1 MARGHSLQSVPIPRF
16 PRARFNL
23 SHSVT
28 TSMDVGTLYPID
40 WQEVVPGDIFKCRA
54 FDVSR
59 VTSSFLKPVMDNLYL
74 DVYHFFVPHRLV
86 YDDFE
91 KVFGNP
97 NPSAYTDNEL
107 AEIPMVSGPSIQSG
121 SIADYLGLPVT
132 ASIPNENPVSLL
144 PFRSFALIYDKY
156 FRNENTTDEIFVQKG
171 ATQPSEVLNNNV
183 FGPNNYT
190 GKPPK
195 VNKYKDYFTSCVP
208 NPQKGGPVSIGLAG
222 NAPVVTTSSNSVRNP
237 SAPPL
242 KFAGTGLPSWI
253 GGKDSALFIEGSGN
267 PVGSLYVPATNTDH
281 QLGGYNLFPVNLEAD
296 LSASTG
302 VSVDDLRLA
311 FAYQK
316 MLERDA
322 IYGSR
327 YNEYLYGHFGVHIP
341 DAYLQFPQ
349 YLGGGRTP
357 LNIVQVAQTSQG
369 TEESPLGNVGA
380 YSWTNGRTGYSRK
393 FNEHGIIMTVA
404 CLRYRHTY
412 QQGIAKKWR
421 RRVREDFY
429 DPLFSTIGQQPVYT
443 TELYGMSTVNKN
455 TVFGYREAWSE
466 LRNIPNTI
474 SGEMRSGVSNS
485 LDIWH
490 FADNYSSAPT
500 LSQSFTEETPVYVD
514 RTLSVPS
521 SSQDNFI
528 LNFYFDMS
536 AVRKMPVYSMPSL
549 IDHH

>member
-40 WQEVVPGDIFKCRA
+40 WQEVIPGDVFKCRA

-59 VTSSFLKPVMDNLYL
+59 VTSSFLKPVMDNLFL
-74 DVYHFFVPHRLV
+74 DRYHFFIPYRLV
-86 YDDFE
+86 YDNFE

-107 AEIPMVSGPSIQSG
+107 EEIPMGYGSVYAG
-121 SIADYLGLPVT
+121 SIGDYLGLPIGAV
-132 ASIPNENPVSLL
+132 PQNNPVSVL
-144 PFRSFALIYDKY
+144 PFRAFALIYDKY
-156 FRNENTTDEIFVQKG
+156 FRNENTTDEIYIQKKG
-171 ATQPSEVLNNNV
+171 FSLSELFGNND
-183 FGPNNYT
+183 FGPNSYC
-190 GKPPK
+190 GKLPK

-208 NPQKGGPVSIGLAG
+208 TPQKGAPVGFNLG
-222 NAPVVTTSSNSVRNP
+222 TYAPVVPRNQQIDPLTVNDPPVSLSTYTGSNFGSVI
-237 SAPPL
+237 L
-242 KFAGTGLPSWI
+242 GV
-253 GGKDSALFIEGSGN
+253 SGN
-267 PVGSLYVPATNTDH
+267 SSLYTVSTPAATNF
-281 QLGGYNLFPVNLEAD
+281 GASVYPSNLYAD
-296 LSASTG
+296 LTDTSAIT
-302 VSVDDLRLA
+302 VDDLRLA

-341 DAYLQFPQ
+341 DAYIQFPQ

-380 YSWTNGRTGYSRK
+380 YSWTNGRTGFSRK
-393 FNEHGIIMTVA
+393 FNEHGLVMTVA

-443 TELYGMSTVNKN
+443 SELYFSAASD

-466 LRNIPNTI
+466 LRSIPNTI
-474 SGEMRSGVSNS
+474 SGEMRSAAKNS
-485 LDIWH
+485 LDVWH

-500 LSQSFTEETPVYVD
+500 LSQSFTEETPSYVD

-536 AVRKMPVYSMPSL
+536 VVRKMPVYSMPSL

>member
-1 MARGHSLQSVPIPRF
+1 MARGHSLQNVPIPRF

-107 AEIPMVSGPSIQSG
+107 AEVPMVSGPAVQPG
-121 SIADYLGLPVT
+121 SIADYLGLPVN

-171 ATQPSEVLNNNV
+171 AMQPSEVLNNNV

-195 VNKYKDYFTSCVP
+195 VNKYKDYFTSCVS
-208 NPQKGGPVSIGLAG
+208 NPQKG
-222 NAPVVTTSSNSVRNP
+222 APVTFNLGTRADIRTSNSRLV
-237 SAPPL
+237 
-242 KFAGTGLPSWI
+242 
-253 GGKDSALFIEGSGN
+253 EGSQQPVRFASGVTGDMSFGQHDAIFGVGASLAFN
-267 PVGSLYVPATNTDH
+267 PADYSGTVGPGLY
-281 QLGGYNLFPVNLEAD
+281 PVNLYAD
-296 LSASTG
+296 LANANAI
-302 VSVDDLRLA
+302 SVDDLRLA

-341 DAYLQFPQ
+341 DAYIQFPQ

-443 TELYGMSTVNKN
+443 TELYGMSTVNKD

>member
-1 MARGHSLQSVPIPRF
+1 
-16 PRARFNL
+16 
-23 SHSVT
+23 
-28 TSMDVGTLYPID
+28 MDVGTLYPID
-40 WQEVVPGDIFKCRA
+40 WQEVVPGDVFKCRA

-59 VTSSFLKPVMDNLYL
+59 VTSSFLKPVMDNLFL

-97 NPSAYTDNEL
+97 NPSAYTDNALE
-107 AEIPMVSGPSIQSG
+107 EVPMTYGTVESG
-121 SIADYLGLPVT
+121 SVGDYLGLPIG
-132 ASIPNENPVSLL
+132 AISQNNPVSVL

-156 FRNENTTDEIFVQKG
+156 FRNENTTDEIYIQKKG
-171 ATQPSEVLNNNV
+171 FSLSELIGGQN
-183 FGPNNYT
+183 FSPNSYC
-190 GKPPK
+190 GKLPRA
-195 VNKYKDYFTSCVP
+195 NKYKDYFTSCVP
-208 NPQKGGPVSIGLAG
+208 NPQKGAPVSFNLGDQAVVRTSGSELVTGPQEQMALT
-222 NAPVVTTSSNSVRNP
+222 NAQSGSASVGEH
-237 SAPPL
+237 PL
-242 KFAGTGLPSWI
+242 I
-253 GGKDSALFIEGSGN
+253 
-267 PVGSLYVPATNTDH
+267 VG
-281 QLGGYNLFPVNLEAD
+281 LGGMRFDAAAFSGTVAAGLYPNNLYAD
-296 LSASTG
+296 LSSANAI
-302 VSVDDLRLA
+302 SVDDLRLA

-341 DAYLQFPQ
+341 DAYIQFPQ

-380 YSWTNGRTGYSRK
+380 YSWTNGRTGYARK
-393 FNEHGIIMTVA
+393 FKEHGIIMTVA

-421 RRVREDFY
+421 RKVREDFY

-443 TELYGMSTVNKN
+443 TELYAQASPQ

-466 LRNIPNTI
+466 LRSIPNTI
-474 SGEMRSGVSNS
+474 SGEMRSAATNS

-490 FADNYSSAPT
+490 FADVYGSAPT
-500 LSQSFTEETPVYVD
+500 LSQLFTEETPSYVD

>member
-1 MARGHSLQSVPIPRF
+1 MARGHSLQNVPIPRF

-40 WQEVVPGDIFKCRA
+40 WQEVVPGDVFKCRA

-59 VTSSFLKPVMDNLYL
+59 VTSSFLKPVMDNLFL

-86 YDDFE
+86 YDNFE

-97 NPSAYTDNEL
+97 NPSAYTDNALE
-107 AEIPMVSGPSIQSG
+107 EIPMTYG
-121 SIADYLGLPVT
+121 SVDAGSVGDYLGLPLG
-132 ASIPNENPVSLL
+132 SISQNNPVSVL

-156 FRNENTTDEIFVQKG
+156 FRNENTTDEIYIQKKG
-171 ATQPSEVLNNNV
+171 FSLSELLGNLD
-183 FGPNNYT
+183 FSPNSYC
-190 GKPPK
+190 GRLPK

-208 NPQKGGPVSIGLAG
+208 NPQKGAPVGFNLG
-222 NAPVVTTSSNSVRNP
+222 TYAPVVPRNQQIDPLTDNDPQVSLRTYTGSTVSQAILGAASNSNLYSVTAPAATIFGASVYP
-237 SAPPL
+237 S
-242 KFAGTGLPSWI
+242 
-253 GGKDSALFIEGSGN
+253 N
-267 PVGSLYVPATNTDH
+267 LY
-281 QLGGYNLFPVNLEAD
+281 AD
-296 LSASTG
+296 LTDTNAIT
-302 VSVDDLRLA
+302 VDDLRLA

-341 DAYLQFPQ
+341 DAYIQFPQ

-393 FNEHGIIMTVA
+393 FNEHGLVMTVA

-412 QQGIAKKWR
+412 QQGVSKKWR
-421 RRVREDFY
+421 RKVREDFY

-443 TELYGMSTVNKN
+443 TELYAKAGPEAI
-455 TVFGYREAWSE
+455 FGYREAWSE

-474 SGEMRSGVSNS
+474 SGEVRSGVTNS

-500 LSQSFTEETPVYVD
+500 LSQSFTEETPAYVD

>member
-1 MARGHSLQSVPIPRF
+1 MARGHSLQNVPIPRF

-40 WQEVVPGDIFKCRA
+40 WQEVVPGDVFKCRA

-59 VTSSFLKPVMDNLYL
+59 VTSSFLKPVMDNLFL

-86 YDDFE
+86 YDNFE

-97 NPSAYTDNEL
+97 NPSAYTDNTLE
-107 AEIPMVSGPSIQSG
+107 EVPMTYGEVKPG
-121 SIADYLGLPVT
+121 SVGDYLGLPIG
-132 ASIPNENPVSLL
+132 SISNSSPVSVL

-156 FRNENTTDEIFVQKG
+156 FRNENTTDEIYIQKKG
-171 ATQPSEVLNNNV
+171 FSLSELIGDQN
-183 FGPNNYT
+183 FSPNSYC
-190 GKPPK
+190 GRLPK

-208 NPQKGGPVSIGLAG
+208 NPQKG
-222 NAPVVTTSSNSVRNP
+222 APVTFNLGDQAVVRTSDSELVTGPQEQMALANAQSGSV
-237 SAPPL
+237 SVGEHPL
-242 KFAGTGLPSWI
+242 I
-253 GGKDSALFIEGSGN
+253 
-267 PVGSLYVPATNTDH
+267 VG
-281 QLGGYNLFPVNLEAD
+281 LGGMRFDAAAFSGTVAAGLYPNNLYAD
-296 LSASTG
+296 LSSANAI
-302 VSVDDLRLA
+302 SVDDLRLA

-341 DAYLQFPQ
+341 DAYIQFPQ

-380 YSWTNGRTGYSRK
+380 YSWTNGRTGYARK
-393 FNEHGIIMTVA
+393 FNEHGLVMTVA

-421 RRVREDFY
+421 RKVREDFY

-443 TELYGMSTVNKN
+443 TELYAKAGPEA
-455 TVFGYREAWSE
+455 VFGYREAWSE
-466 LRNIPNTI
+466 LRNVPNTI
-474 SGEMRSGVSNS
+474 SGEMRSGVTNS

-490 FADNYSSAPT
+490 FADNYSSTPT
-500 LSQSFTEETPVYVD
+500 LSQSFTEETPSYVD

-528 LNFYFDMS
+528 LNFYFDIS

>member
-40 WQEVVPGDIFKCRA
+40 WQEVVPGDVFKCRA

-86 YDDFE
+86 YDNFE

-97 NPSAYTDNEL
+97 NPSAYTDNALE
-107 AEIPMVSGPSIQSG
+107 EIPMGYG
-121 SIADYLGLPVT
+121 SVNAGSVGDYLGLPIGAV
-132 ASIPNENPVSLL
+132 SQSNPVSLL

-156 FRNENTTDEIFVQKG
+156 FRNENTTDEIYIQKKG
-171 ATQPSEVLNNNV
+171 FSLSELFGNND
-183 FGPNNYT
+183 FGPNSYC
-190 GKPPK
+190 GKLPK

-208 NPQKGGPVSIGLAG
+208 NPQKG
-222 NAPVVTTSSNSVRNP
+222 APVTFSLGERADVRTANEQLLTSGLNPLMMKTVPNGAAYSDTALLSV
-237 SAPPL
+237 
-242 KFAGTGLPSWI
+242 
-253 GGKDSALFIEGSGN
+253 DSS
-267 PVGSLYVPATNTDH
+267 
-281 QLGGYNLFPVNLEAD
+281 LGGVRPVVSPTVTQNGPSYLAPVNLYAD
-296 LSASTG
+296 LSSANAI
-302 VSVDDLRLA
+302 SVDDLRLA

-341 DAYLQFPQ
+341 DAYIQFPQ

-393 FNEHGIIMTVA
+393 FKEHGIVMTVA

-421 RRVREDFY
+421 RKVREDFY

-443 TELYGMSTVNKN
+443 SELYFSAAPD

-466 LRNIPNTI
+466 LRSIPNTI
-474 SGEMRSGVSNS
+474 SGEMRSAATNS

-490 FADNYSSAPT
+490 FADHYSSAPT

>member
-1 MARGHSLQSVPIPRF
+1 MARGHSLQNVPIPRF

-40 WQEVVPGDIFKCRA
+40 WQEVVPGDVFKCRA

-59 VTSSFLKPVMDNLYL
+59 VTSSFLKPVMDNLFL

-86 YDDFE
+86 YDNFE

-97 NPSAYTDNEL
+97 NPSAYTDNALE
-107 AEIPMVSGPSIQSG
+107 EIPMTYGSVDAG
-121 SIADYLGLPVT
+121 SIGDYLGLPVG
-132 ASIPNENPVSLL
+132 SVSQSDPVSVL

-156 FRNENTTDEIFVQKG
+156 FRNENTTDEIYIQKKG
-171 ATQPSEVLNNNV
+171 FSLSELLGNHD
-183 FGPNNYT
+183 FAPNSYC
-190 GKPPK
+190 GKLPK

-208 NPQKGGPVSIGLAG
+208 NPQKGAPVGFNLG
-222 NAPVVTTSSNSVRNP
+222 TYAPVVPRNQQIPPLTDNDPQVSLRTYTGSTVGQVVLGAASNSNLYTVTAPAATIFGASVYP
-237 SAPPL
+237 S
-242 KFAGTGLPSWI
+242 
-253 GGKDSALFIEGSGN
+253 N
-267 PVGSLYVPATNTDH
+267 LY
-281 QLGGYNLFPVNLEAD
+281 AD
-296 LSASTG
+296 LTNANAIT
-302 VSVDDLRLA
+302 VDDLRLA

-341 DAYLQFPQ
+341 DAYIQFPQ

-393 FNEHGIIMTVA
+393 FDEHGLVMTVA

-421 RRVREDFY
+421 RKVREDFY

-443 TELYGMSTVNKN
+443 TELYAKAGPEA
-455 TVFGYREAWSE
+455 VFGYREAWSE
-466 LRNIPNTI
+466 LRSIPNTI
-474 SGEMRSGVSNS
+474 SGEMRSGAANS

-490 FADNYSSAPT
+490 FADNYSSTPT
-500 LSQSFTEETPVYVD
+500 LSQSFTEETPAYVD

>member
-40 WQEVVPGDIFKCRA
+40 WQEVVPGDAFKCRA

-59 VTSSFLKPVMDNLYL
+59 VTSSFLKPVMDNLFL
-74 DVYHFFVPHRLV
+74 DVYHFFVPHRIV

-97 NPSAYTDNEL
+97 NPSAYTDNDL
-107 AEIPMVSGPSIQSG
+107 AEIPFVPGGSVVEG
-121 SIADYLGLPVT
+121 SIGDYLGLPLL
-132 ASIPNENPVSLL
+132 SDDMKDLLSLL

-171 ATQPSEVLNNNV
+171 QAQVSEKLNGNA
-183 FGPNNYT
+183 FSPNNYT
-190 GKPPK
+190 GMPPK

-208 NPQKGGPVSIGLAG
+208 NPQKGAPVKFSFG
-222 NAPVVTTSSNSVRNP
+222 NLAPVVPQNQQIEPLTDADPQVSLRTYTGSTVSQVTLGAASNSNLYTVTAPAATIFGASVYP
-237 SAPPL
+237 S
-242 KFAGTGLPSWI
+242 
-253 GGKDSALFIEGSGN
+253 
-267 PVGSLYVPATNTDH
+267 
-281 QLGGYNLFPVNLEAD
+281 NLFAD
-296 LSASTG
+296 LTDASG
-302 VSVDDLRLA
+302 ISVDDLRLA

-341 DAYLQFPQ
+341 DAYIQFPQ

-393 FNEHGIIMTVA
+393 FSEHGIVMTVA

-412 QQGIAKKWR
+412 QQGVAKKWR

-443 TELYGMSTVNKN
+443 SELLAWPVNFDK
-455 TVFGYREAWSE
+455 VFGYREAWSE
-466 LRNIPNTI
+466 LRSIPNTI
-474 SGEMRSGVSNS
+474 SGEMRSKNS
-485 LDIWH
+485 HTLDIWH
-490 FADNYSSAPT
+490 FADVYSTTPV
-500 LSQSFTEETPVYVD
+500 LSQDFTEETPAFVD

>member
-1 MARGHSLQSVPIPRF
+1 
-16 PRARFNL
+16 
-23 SHSVT
+23 
-28 TSMDVGTLYPID
+28 MDVGTLYPID
-40 WQEVVPGDIFKCRA
+40 WQEVVPGDVFKCRA

-59 VTSSFLKPVMDNLYL
+59 VTSSFLKPVMDNLFL

-97 NPSAYTDNEL
+97 NPSAYTDNDL
-107 AEIPMVSGPSIQSG
+107 AEIPMVSGPAIQSG
-121 SIADYLGLPVT
+121 SIADYLGLPVD

-171 ATQPSEVLNNNV
+171 AMQPSEVLNNNA

-190 GKPPK
+190 GRPPK

-208 NPQKGGPVSIGLAG
+208 NPQKGAPVGFNLG
-222 NAPVVTTSSNSVRNP
+222 TFAPVVPRNQQIDPLSTDDPLVSLRTYSGSTVGNAMLGANS
-237 SAPPL
+237 
-242 KFAGTGLPSWI
+242 
-253 GGKDSALFIEGSGN
+253 GS
-267 PVGSLYVPATNTDH
+267 
-281 QLGGYNLFPVNLEAD
+281 NLFTVNAPAASIFGASVYPSNLYAD
-296 LSASTG
+296 LTNANAIT
-302 VSVDDLRLA
+302 VDDLRLA

-341 DAYLQFPQ
+341 DAYIQFPQ

-393 FNEHGIIMTVA
+393 FNEHGLVMTVA

-421 RRVREDFY
+421 RKVREDFY

-443 TELYGMSTVNKN
+443 TELYGMSTVSKDA
-455 TVFGYREAWSE
+455 VFGYREAWSE

-490 FADNYSSAPT
+490 FADNYASAPT
-500 LSQSFTEETPVYVD
+500 LSQSFTEETSAYVD

>member
-1 MARGHSLQSVPIPRF
+1 MARGHSLQNVPIPRF

-28 TSMDVGTLYPID
+28 TSMDVGTLYPVD
-40 WQEVVPGDIFKCRA
+40 WQEVVPGDVFKCRA

-59 VTSSFLKPVMDNLYL
+59 VTSSFLKPVMDNLFL

-86 YDDFE
+86 YDNFE

-97 NPSAYTDNEL
+97 NPSAYTDNALE
-107 AEIPMVSGPSIQSG
+107 EVPMTYGEVKSG
-121 SIADYLGLPVT
+121 SIGDYLGLPLG
-132 ASIPNENPVSLL
+132 SISQNNPVSVL

-156 FRNENTTDEIFVQKG
+156 FRNENTTDEIYIQKKG
-171 ATQPSEVLNNNV
+171 FSLSELLGENA
-183 FGPNNYT
+183 FAPNSYC
-190 GKPPK
+190 GKLPK

-208 NPQKGGPVSIGLAG
+208 NPQKG
-222 NAPVVTTSSNSVRNP
+222 APVGFNLGTYAPVIPRNQQIDPLTDNDPQVSLRTYTGSTVSQAILGAASNSNLYTVTAPAATIFGASVYP
-237 SAPPL
+237 S
-242 KFAGTGLPSWI
+242 
-253 GGKDSALFIEGSGN
+253 N
-267 PVGSLYVPATNTDH
+267 LY
-281 QLGGYNLFPVNLEAD
+281 AD
-296 LSASTG
+296 LTDTG
-302 VSVDDLRLA
+302 AITVDDLRLA

-341 DAYLQFPQ
+341 DAYIQFPQ

-393 FNEHGIIMTVA
+393 FNEHGLVMTVA

-412 QQGIAKKWR
+412 QQGVAKKWR
-421 RRVREDFY
+421 RKVREDFY

-443 TELYGMSTVNKN
+443 TELYAKAGPEAI
-455 TVFGYREAWSE
+455 FGYREAWSE

-474 SGEMRSGVSNS
+474 SGEVRSGVTNS

-490 FADNYSSAPT
+490 FADNYSSVPT
-500 LSQSFTEETPVYVD
+500 LSQSFTEETPAYVD

-549 IDHH
+549 VDHH

>member
-1 MARGHSLQSVPIPRF
+1 MARGHSLQNVPVPHF

-40 WQEVVPGDIFKCRA
+40 WQEVVPGDVFKCRA

-59 VTSSFLKPVMDNLYL
+59 VTSSFLKPVMDNLFL

-107 AEIPMVSGPSIQSG
+107 AEIPMVSGSAIQVG
-121 SIADYLGLPVT
+121 SIADYLGLPVG
-132 ASIPNENPVSLL
+132 AMISSENPVSIL

-171 ATQPSEVLNNNV
+171 AMQPSEMLNNNA

-190 GKPPK
+190 GRPPK

-208 NPQKGGPVSIGLAG
+208 NPQKGAPVGFNLG
-222 NAPVVTTSSNSVRNP
+222 TFAPVVPRNQQIDPLSVNDPPVSLRTYTGSS
-237 SAPPL
+237 L
-242 KFAGTGLPSWI
+242 
-253 GGKDSALFIEGSGN
+253 
-267 PVGSLYVPATNTDH
+267 TNTL
-281 QLGGYNLFPVNLEAD
+281 LGANSTSNLSSATAPAVSAAYTSPVYLSNLYAD
-296 LSASTG
+296 LTHANAIT
-302 VSVDDLRLA
+302 VDDLRLA

-327 YNEYLYGHFGVHIP
+327 YNEYLYGHFGVPIP
-341 DAYLQFPQ
+341 DVYIQFPQ

-393 FNEHGIIMTVA
+393 FKEHGIVMTVA

-421 RRVREDFY
+421 RKVREDFY

-443 TELYGMSTVNKN
+443 TELYGMSTVSKDS
-455 TVFGYREAWSE
+455 VFGYREAWSE
-466 LRNIPNTI
+466 LRSIPNTI
-474 SGEMRSGVSNS
+474 SGEMRSGATNS

-490 FADNYSSAPT
+490 FADNYTSAPT
-500 LSQSFTEETPVYVD
+500 LSQSFTEETPAYVD

>member
-1 MARGHSLQSVPIPRF
+1 MARGHSLQNVPIPRF

-40 WQEVVPGDIFKCRA
+40 WQEVVPGDVFKCRA

-59 VTSSFLKPVMDNLYL
+59 VTSSFLKPVMDNLFL

-86 YDDFE
+86 YDNFE

-97 NPSAYTDNEL
+97 NPSAYTDNALE
-107 AEIPMVSGPSIQSG
+107 EIPMGYG
-121 SIADYLGLPVT
+121 SVYAGSVGDYLGLPIGAV
-132 ASIPNENPVSLL
+132 PQGNPVSLL

-156 FRNENTTDEIFVQKG
+156 FRNENTTDEIYIQKKG
-171 ATQPSEVLNNNV
+171 FSLSEVFGNNA
-183 FGPNNYT
+183 FGPNSYC
-190 GKPPK
+190 GKLPK

-208 NPQKGGPVSIGLAG
+208 NPQKG
-222 NAPVVTTSSNSVRNP
+222 APVTFSLGERANVRTADEQLLTSGLNPLIMKTVPNGASYADTALLSV
-237 SAPPL
+237 
-242 KFAGTGLPSWI
+242 
-253 GGKDSALFIEGSGN
+253 DSS
-267 PVGSLYVPATNTDH
+267 
-281 QLGGYNLFPVNLEAD
+281 LGGVRPVVNPAVTQNGPSYLAPVNLYAD
-296 LSASTG
+296 LSSANPI
-302 VSVDDLRLA
+302 SVDDLRLA

-341 DAYLQFPQ
+341 DAYIQFPQ

-393 FNEHGIIMTVA
+393 FKEHGLVMTVA

-421 RRVREDFY
+421 RKVREDFY

-443 TELYGMSTVNKN
+443 TELYFSAAPD

-466 LRNIPNTI
+466 LRSVPNTI
-474 SGEMRSGVSNS
+474 SGEMRSSVSNS

-490 FADNYSSAPT
+490 FADNYSSAPV
-500 LSQSFTEETPVYVD
+500 LGQSFTEETPSYVD

>member
-1 MARGHSLQSVPIPRF
+1 MAFGHSLQNVPIPRF

-40 WQEVVPGDIFKCRA
+40 WQEVLPGDVFKCRA

-59 VTSSFLKPVMDNLYL
+59 VTSSFLKPVMDNLFL
-74 DVYHFFVPHRLV
+74 DKYHFFIPYRLV

-97 NPSAYTDNEL
+97 NPSAYTDNALEEL
-107 AEIPMVSGPSIQSG
+107 PMTYGEVKPG
-121 SIADYLGLPVT
+121 SVGDYLGLPLG
-132 ASIPNENPVSLL
+132 SISQDDPVSVL

-156 FRNENTTDEIFVQKG
+156 LRNENTTDEIYIQKKDFSL
-171 ATQPSEVLNNNV
+171 SELLGENS
-183 FGPNNYT
+183 FSPNSYC
-190 GKPPK
+190 GKLPK

-208 NPQKGGPVSIGLAG
+208 NPQKGAPVGFNLG
-222 NAPVVTTSSNSVRNP
+222 TYAPVVPRNQQIEPLTDNDPQVSLRTYTGSTVSNAILGAASNSNLYTVTAPAATIFGASVYP
-237 SAPPL
+237 S
-242 KFAGTGLPSWI
+242 
-253 GGKDSALFIEGSGN
+253 N
-267 PVGSLYVPATNTDH
+267 LY
-281 QLGGYNLFPVNLEAD
+281 AD
-296 LSASTG
+296 LTDTNAIT
-302 VSVDDLRLA
+302 VDDLRLA

-327 YNEYLYGHFGVHIP
+327 YNEYLYGHFGVRVP
-341 DAYLQFPQ
+341 DAYIQFPQ

-393 FNEHGIIMTVA
+393 FNEHGLVMTVA

-429 DPLFSTIGQQPVYT
+429 DPLFSTIGQQPIYT
-443 TELYGMSTVNKN
+443 TELYAKAGPEA
-455 TVFGYREAWSE
+455 VFGYREAWSE
-466 LRNIPNTI
+466 LRNVPNTI
-474 SGEMRSGVSNS
+474 SGEMRSGLPNS

-490 FADNYSSAPT
+490 FADNYSSPPT
-500 LSQSFTEETPVYVD
+500 LSQSFTEETPLYVD

-521 SSQDNFI
+521 LSQDNFI

-536 AVRKMPVYSMPSL
+536 VVRKMPVYSMPSL

>member
-1 MARGHSLQSVPIPRF
+1 MARGHSLQNVPIPRF

-23 SHSVT
+23 SHSVS

-40 WQEVVPGDIFKCRA
+40 WQEVVPGDVFKCRA

-59 VTSSFLKPVMDNLYL
+59 VTSSFLKPVMDNLFL

-97 NPSAYTDNEL
+97 NPSAYTDNALE
-107 AEIPMVSGPSIQSG
+107 EIPMGYG
-121 SIADYLGLPVT
+121 SVNAGSVGDYLGLPIGVISQT
-132 ASIPNENPVSLL
+132 NPVSLL

-156 FRNENTTDEIFVQKG
+156 FRNENTTDEIYIQKKG
-171 ATQPSEVLNNNV
+171 FSLSEKFGNLP
-183 FGPNNYT
+183 FGPNSYC
-190 GKPPK
+190 GKLPK

-208 NPQKGGPVSIGLAG
+208 NPQKG
-222 NAPVVTTSSNSVRNP
+222 APVTFNLGTQADIRTSANRLVEGDQEPVRFASGVAGVMSFGQREAIFGVDGALAFNP
-237 SAPPL
+237 ADYSGVVGP
-242 KFAGTGLPSWI
+242 GLYP
-253 GGKDSALFIEGSGN
+253 AN
-267 PVGSLYVPATNTDH
+267 LY
-281 QLGGYNLFPVNLEAD
+281 AD
-296 LSASTG
+296 LANANAI
-302 VSVDDLRLA
+302 SVDDLRLA

-341 DAYLQFPQ
+341 DAYIQFPQ

-369 TEESPLGNVGA
+369 TEKSPLGNVGA

-393 FNEHGIIMTVA
+393 FQEHGIVMTVA

-443 TELYGMSTVNKN
+443 SELYLTAAAD

-466 LRNIPNTI
+466 LRSIPNSI
-474 SGEMRSGVSNS
+474 SGEMRSAATNS

-490 FADNYSSAPT
+490 FADNYASAPT

>member
-1 MARGHSLQSVPIPRF
+1 MARGHSLQNVPIPRF

-40 WQEVVPGDIFKCRA
+40 WQEVVPGDVFKCRA

-59 VTSSFLKPVMDNLYL
+59 VTSSFLKPVMDNLFL

-97 NPSAYTDNEL
+97 NPSAYTDNDLE
-107 AEIPMVSGPSIQSG
+107 EIPMVSGSAIQVG
-121 SIADYLGLPVT
+121 SIADYLGLPVGAT
-132 ASIPNENPVSLL
+132 ISSENPVSIL

-171 ATQPSEVLNNNV
+171 ATQTSEMLNNNA

-190 GKPPK
+190 GRPPK

-208 NPQKGGPVSIGLAG
+208 NPQKGAPVGFNLG
-222 NAPVVTTSSNSVRNP
+222 TFAPVVPRNQQIDSLTTADPQVSLRTYTGSTLLNTLLGANSSSNLSSATAPAVSAAYTSPVYP
-237 SAPPL
+237 S
-242 KFAGTGLPSWI
+242 
-253 GGKDSALFIEGSGN
+253 N
-267 PVGSLYVPATNTDH
+267 LY
-281 QLGGYNLFPVNLEAD
+281 AD
-296 LSASTG
+296 LTNANAIT
-302 VSVDDLRLA
+302 VDDLRLA

-341 DAYLQFPQ
+341 DAYIQFPQ

-393 FNEHGIIMTVA
+393 FKEHGIVMTVA

-421 RRVREDFY
+421 RKVREDFY

-443 TELYGMSTVNKN
+443 TELYGMSTVPKDS
-455 TVFGYREAWSE
+455 VFGYREAWSE
-466 LRNIPNTI
+466 LRSIPNTI
-474 SGEMRSGVSNS
+474 SGEMRSGATNS

>member
-1 MARGHSLQSVPIPRF
+1 MARGHSLQNVPIPRF

-74 DVYHFFVPHRLV
+74 DVYHFFVPHRIV

-97 NPSAYTDNEL
+97 NPSAYTDNALE
-107 AEIPMVSGPSIQSG
+107 EIPMISGPAVQTG
-121 SIADYLGLPVT
+121 DIADYLGLPVGAT
-132 ASIPNENPVSLL
+132 ILADNPVSVL

-156 FRNENTTDEIFVQKG
+156 FRNENTTDEIYVQKG
-171 ATQPSEVLNNNV
+171 AAQTSEQLNHDA
-183 FGPNNYT
+183 FSPNNYT

-208 NPQKGGPVSIGLAG
+208 NPQKGAPVSFRIAGLAPVIPQNQQVPVQDVSSPPVNLRLYG
-222 NAPVVTTSSNSVRNP
+222 GIQAPQFLLGAN
-237 SAPPL
+237 
-242 KFAGTGLPSWI
+242 
-253 GGKDSALFIEGSGN
+253 GSGN
-267 PVGSLYVPATNTDH
+267 FSTVNAPGVVSVGSPVYPS
-281 QLGGYNLFPVNLEAD
+281 NLFAD
-296 LSASTG
+296 LSESSAVT
-302 VSVDDLRLA
+302 VDEMRLA

-341 DAYLQFPQ
+341 DAYIQFPQ

-380 YSWTNGRTGYSRK
+380 YSWTNGRTGYARK
-393 FNEHGIIMTVA
+393 FKEHGIVMTVA

-421 RRVREDFY
+421 RRVREDYY
-429 DPLFSTIGQQPVYT
+429 DPLFATIGQQPVYT
-443 TELYGMSTVNKN
+443 TELYGMSTVNKDA
-455 TVFGYREAWSE
+455 VFGYREAWSE
-466 LRNIPNTI
+466 LRDIPNTI
-474 SGEMRSGVSNS
+474 SGEMRSAATNS

-500 LSQSFTEETPVYVD
+500 LSQSFTEETSAYVD

>member
-1 MARGHSLQSVPIPRF
+1 MARGHSLQNVPIPRF

-59 VTSSFLKPVMDNLYL
+59 VTSSFLKPVMDNLFL

-86 YDDFE
+86 YDNFE

-97 NPSAYTDNEL
+97 NPSAYTDNDLE
-107 AEIPMVSGPSIQSG
+107 EIPMGYG
-121 SIADYLGLPVT
+121 SVDPGSVGDYLGLPIGAISQT
-132 ASIPNENPVSLL
+132 NPVSLL

-156 FRNENTTDEIFVQKG
+156 FRNENTTDEIYVQKKG
-171 ATQPSEVLNNNV
+171 FSLSELFGNLP
-183 FGPNNYT
+183 FGPNSYC
-190 GKPPK
+190 GKLPK

-208 NPQKGGPVSIGLAG
+208 NPQKG
-222 NAPVVTTSSNSVRNP
+222 APVTFNLGTQANIRTSTSRLVEGAQEPVRFASGVTGDMSFGQHEAIFGVGASLAFNP
-237 SAPPL
+237 ADYSGTV
-242 KFAGTGLPSWI
+242 GTGL
-253 GGKDSALFIEGSGN
+253 
-267 PVGSLYVPATNTDH
+267 Y
-281 QLGGYNLFPVNLEAD
+281 PVNLYAD
-296 LSASTG
+296 LANANAI
-302 VSVDDLRLA
+302 SVDDLRLA

-341 DAYLQFPQ
+341 DAYIQFPQ

-393 FNEHGIIMTVA
+393 FKEHGLVMTVA

-421 RRVREDFY
+421 RKVREDFY

-443 TELYGMSTVNKN
+443 TELYAKAGSEA
-455 TVFGYREAWSE
+455 VFGYREAWSE

-474 SGEMRSGVSNS
+474 SGEMRSGSTNS

-490 FADNYSSAPT
+490 FADNYASAPT
-500 LSQSFTEETPVYVD
+500 LSQSFTEETPLYVD

>member
-1 MARGHSLQSVPIPRF
+1 MARGHSLQNVPVPRF

-40 WQEVVPGDIFKCRA
+40 WQEVVPGDVFKCRA

-59 VTSSFLKPVMDNLYL
+59 VTSSFLKPVMDNLFL

-86 YDDFE
+86 YDNFE
-91 KVFGNP
+91 KIFGNP
-97 NPSAYTDNEL
+97 NPSAYTDNALE
-107 AEIPMVSGPSIQSG
+107 EVPTTYG
-121 SIADYLGLPVT
+121 SVNAGSVGDYLGLPLG
-132 ASIPNENPVSLL
+132 SISQTDPVSLL

-156 FRNENTTDEIFVQKG
+156 FRNENTTDEIYIQKKG
-171 ATQPSEVLNNNV
+171 FSLSEMLGNLD
-183 FGPNNYT
+183 FAPNSYC
-190 GKPPK
+190 GKLPK

-208 NPQKGGPVSIGLAG
+208 NPQKGAPVGFNLG
-222 NAPVVTTSSNSVRNP
+222 TYAPVVPRNQQIDPLTDSDPQVSLRTYTGSTVSQVILGAASNSNLYSVTSPAATIFGASVYP
-237 SAPPL
+237 S
-242 KFAGTGLPSWI
+242 
-253 GGKDSALFIEGSGN
+253 N
-267 PVGSLYVPATNTDH
+267 LY
-281 QLGGYNLFPVNLEAD
+281 AD
-296 LSASTG
+296 LTDTNAIT
-302 VSVDDLRLA
+302 VDDLRLA

-341 DAYLQFPQ
+341 DAYIQFPQ

-393 FNEHGIIMTVA
+393 FNEHGLVMTVA

-412 QQGIAKKWR
+412 QQGVSKKWR
-421 RRVREDFY
+421 RKVREDFY

-443 TELYGMSTVNKN
+443 TELYAKAGPEAI
-455 TVFGYREAWSE
+455 FGYREAWSE
-466 LRNIPNTI
+466 LRNVPNTI
-474 SGEMRSGVSNS
+474 SGEVRSGVANS

>member
-1 MARGHSLQSVPIPRF
+1 MARGHSLQNVPIPRF

-40 WQEVVPGDIFKCRA
+40 WQEVVPGDVFKCRA

-59 VTSSFLKPVMDNLYL
+59 VTSSFLKPVMDNLFL

-97 NPSAYTDNEL
+97 NPSAYTDNALE
-107 AEIPMVSGPSIQSG
+107 EVPMTYGEVKSG
-121 SIADYLGLPVT
+121 SVGDYLGLPLG
-132 ASIPNENPVSLL
+132 SISQNNPVSVL

-156 FRNENTTDEIFVQKG
+156 FRNENTTDEIYIQKKG
-171 ATQPSEVLNNNV
+171 FSLSELLGENA
-183 FGPNNYT
+183 FSPNSYC
-190 GKPPK
+190 GKLPK

-208 NPQKGGPVSIGLAG
+208 NPQKGAPVGFNLG
-222 NAPVVTTSSNSVRNP
+222 TYAPVVPRNQQIDPLTDDDPQVSLRTYTGSTVSQAILGAASNSNLYTVTAPAPTIFGASVYP
-237 SAPPL
+237 S
-242 KFAGTGLPSWI
+242 
-253 GGKDSALFIEGSGN
+253 N
-267 PVGSLYVPATNTDH
+267 LY
-281 QLGGYNLFPVNLEAD
+281 AD
-296 LSASTG
+296 LTDTNAIT
-302 VSVDDLRLA
+302 VDDLRLA

-327 YNEYLYGHFGVHIP
+327 YNEYLYGHFGVHVP
-341 DAYLQFPQ
+341 DAYIQFPQ

-393 FNEHGIIMTVA
+393 FNEHGLVMTVA

-412 QQGIAKKWR
+412 QQGVAKKWR
-421 RRVREDFY
+421 RKVREDFY

-443 TELYGMSTVNKN
+443 TELYAKAGSE

-466 LRNIPNTI
+466 LRSIPNSI
-474 SGEMRSGVSNS
+474 SGEMRSGVTNS

-490 FADNYSSAPT
+490 FADNYSSSPT
-500 LSQSFTEETPVYVD
+500 LSQSFTEETSSYVD

-536 AVRKMPVYSMPSL
+536 AIRKMPVYSMPSL

>member
-1 MARGHSLQSVPIPRF
+1 MARGHSLQNVPIPRF

-40 WQEVVPGDIFKCRA
+40 WQEVVPGDVFKCRA

-97 NPSAYTDNEL
+97 NPSAYSDNALE
-107 AEIPMVSGPSIQSG
+107 EIPMAYG
-121 SIADYLGLPVT
+121 SVDPGSVGDYLGLPIG
-132 ASIPNENPVSLL
+132 AISQSDSVSVL

-156 FRNENTTDEIFVQKG
+156 FRNENTTDEIYIQKKG
-171 ATQPSEVLNNNV
+171 FSLSEMFGNLP
-183 FGPNNYT
+183 FGPNSYC
-190 GKPPK
+190 GKLPK

-208 NPQKGGPVSIGLAG
+208 NPQKGAPVGFNLG
-222 NAPVVTTSSNSVRNP
+222 TYAPVVPRNQQIDRLTDNDPQVSFRTYTGSTVSQAILGAASNSNLYTVTAPAATIFGASVYP
-237 SAPPL
+237 S
-242 KFAGTGLPSWI
+242 
-253 GGKDSALFIEGSGN
+253 N
-267 PVGSLYVPATNTDH
+267 LY
-281 QLGGYNLFPVNLEAD
+281 AD
-296 LSASTG
+296 LSDTNAIT
-302 VSVDDLRLA
+302 VDDLRLA

-341 DAYLQFPQ
+341 DAYIQFPQ

-393 FNEHGIIMTVA
+393 FNEHGIVMTVA

-421 RRVREDFY
+421 RKVREDFY

-443 TELYGMSTVNKN
+443 TELYAKAGSEA
-455 TVFGYREAWSE
+455 VFGYREAWSE

-474 SGEMRSGVSNS
+474 SGEVRSNVSNS
-485 LDIWH
+485 LDVWH
-490 FADNYSSAPT
+490 FADNYSSVPT
-500 LSQSFTEETPVYVD
+500 LSQSFTEETPAFVD

>member
-1 MARGHSLQSVPIPRF
+1 MALGHSLQNVPIPRF

-40 WQEVVPGDIFKCRA
+40 WQEVVPGDVFKCRA

-86 YDDFE
+86 YDNFE
-91 KVFGNP
+91 KVFGNT
-97 NPSAYTDNEL
+97 NPSAYTDNALE
-107 AEIPMVSGPSIQSG
+107 EVPMTYGEVKPG
-121 SIADYLGLPVT
+121 SVGDYLGLPLG
-132 ASIPNENPVSLL
+132 SIYQDDPVSVL

-156 FRNENTTDEIFVQKG
+156 FRNENTTDEIFIQKKG
-171 ATQPSEVLNNNV
+171 FSSSELLGENA
-183 FGPNNYT
+183 FAPNSYC
-190 GKPPK
+190 GKLPK

-208 NPQKGGPVSIGLAG
+208 NPQKGASVSFSIAGLAPVNTG
-222 NAPVVTTSSNSVRNP
+222 VVRLLGSGAPLYFAKASGVPFNSSSYTTFIPSGKEGDNSRP
-237 SAPPL
+237 LSATSGSPTL
-242 KFAGTGLPSWI
+242 TGTGLRP
-253 GGKDSALFIEGSGN
+253 AN
-267 PVGSLYVPATNTDH
+267 LY
-281 QLGGYNLFPVNLEAD
+281 AD
-296 LSASTG
+296 LSD
-302 VSVDDLRLA
+302 VSGITVDEMRLA

-327 YNEYLYGHFGVHIP
+327 YNEYLYGHFGVHVP
-341 DAYLQFPQ
+341 DAYIQFPQ

-393 FNEHGIIMTVA
+393 FKEHGLVMTVA

-421 RRVREDFY
+421 RKVREDFY

-443 TELYGMSTVNKN
+443 TELYAKALPES
-455 TVFGYREAWSE
+455 VFGYREAWSE

-474 SGEMRSGVSNS
+474 SGEMRSGVINS

-490 FADNYSSAPT
+490 FADNYSSTPT
-500 LSQSFTEETPVYVD
+500 LSPSFTEETPAYVD

>member
-1 MARGHSLQSVPIPRF
+1 MAYGHSLQNVPIPRF

-40 WQEVVPGDIFKCRA
+40 WQEVVPGDVFKCRA

-59 VTSSFLKPVMDNLYL
+59 VTSSFLKPVMDNLFL

-97 NPSAYTDNEL
+97 NPSAYTDNDLE
-107 AEIPMVSGPSIQSG
+107 EVPMTYGEVKSG
-121 SIADYLGLPVT
+121 SVGDYLGLPLG
-132 ASIPNENPVSLL
+132 SISQNKPVSVL

-156 FRNENTTDEIFVQKG
+156 FRNENTTDEIYIQKKG
-171 ATQPSEVLNNNV
+171 FSLSELLGDNV
-183 FGPNNYT
+183 FAPNSYC
-190 GKPPK
+190 GKLPK

-208 NPQKGGPVSIGLAG
+208 NPQKGAPVSFNLGERALVLADQMELVDPSLLKPVQFRAVPSGDLPVPGVINVTSTLG
-222 NAPVVTTSSNSVRNP
+222 NAYTAKTPTVGENNP
-237 SAPPL
+237 SPL
-242 KFAGTGLPSWI
+242 GI
-253 GGKDSALFIEGSGN
+253 N
-267 PVGSLYVPATNTDH
+267 NLY
-281 QLGGYNLFPVNLEAD
+281 AD
-296 LSASTG
+296 LSNANSI
-302 VSVDDLRLA
+302 SVDDLRLA
-311 FAYQK
+311 FAFQK

-341 DAYLQFPQ
+341 DAYIQFPQ

-357 LNIVQVAQTSQG
+357 LNIVQVAQTSIG
-369 TEESPLGNVGA
+369 TEESPLGNVSA

-393 FNEHGIIMTVA
+393 FKEHGIVMTVA

-421 RRVREDFY
+421 RKVREDFY

-443 TELYGMSTVNKN
+443 TELYAKAGPEA
-455 TVFGYREAWSE
+455 VFGYREAWSE

-474 SGEMRSGVSNS
+474 SGQMRSNASNS

-490 FADNYSSAPT
+490 FADFYFSSPT
-500 LSQSFTEETPVYVD
+500 LSQSFTEEIPDFVD

-521 SSQDNFI
+521 SSQNNFI

>member
-97 NPSAYTDNEL
+97 NPSAYTDNALE
-107 AEIPMVSGPSIQSG
+107 EIPMGYGSVNSG
-121 SIADYLGLPVT
+121 SVGDYLGLPIG
-132 ASIPNENPVSLL
+132 AIPQGNPVSLL

-156 FRNENTTDEIFVQKG
+156 FRNENTTDEIYIQKKG
-171 ATQPSEVLNNNV
+171 FSLSELFGNND
-183 FGPNNYT
+183 FGPNSYC
-190 GKPPK
+190 GKLPK

-208 NPQKGGPVSIGLAG
+208 NPQKG
-222 NAPVVTTSSNSVRNP
+222 APVTFNLGTQANVRTSTDRLISGAQEPVR
-237 SAPPL
+237 
-242 KFAGTGLPSWI
+242 FANGVSGSMSYGNHNAVFGVGASLGFDAADFSGT
-253 GGKDSALFIEGSGN
+253 
-267 PVGSLYVPATNTDH
+267 
-281 QLGGYNLFPVNLEAD
+281 LGAGVYPVNLYAD
-296 LSASTG
+296 LANANAI
-302 VSVDDLRLA
+302 SVDDLRLA

-322 IYGSR
+322 VYGSR

-341 DAYLQFPQ
+341 DAYIQFPQ

-393 FNEHGIIMTVA
+393 FNEHGLVMTVA

-421 RRVREDFY
+421 RKVREDFY

-443 TELYGMSTVNKN
+443 SELYFSAAPD

-466 LRNIPNTI
+466 LRSIPNTI
-474 SGEMRSGVSNS
+474 SGEMRSSATNS

-490 FADNYSSAPT
+490 FADKYSSAPT

>member
-1 MARGHSLQSVPIPRF
+1 MARGHSLQNVPIPRF

-40 WQEVVPGDIFKCRA
+40 WQEVVPGDVFKCRA

-59 VTSSFLKPVMDNLYL
+59 VTSSFLKPVMDNLFL

-86 YDDFE
+86 YDNFE

-97 NPSAYTDNEL
+97 NPSAYTDNDLE
-107 AEIPMVSGPSIQSG
+107 EIPMGYG
-121 SIADYLGLPVT
+121 SVNAGSVGDYLGLPIGVISQ
-132 ASIPNENPVSLL
+132 ANPVSLL

-156 FRNENTTDEIFVQKG
+156 FRNENTTDEIYIQKKG
-171 ATQPSEVLNNNV
+171 FSLSEVFGNNN
-183 FGPNNYT
+183 FGPNSYC
-190 GKPPK
+190 GKLPK

-208 NPQKGGPVSIGLAG
+208 NPQKG
-222 NAPVVTTSSNSVRNP
+222 APVTFNLGTQADIRTSASRLVEGAQEPVRFASGVTGDMSFGQREAIFGIGGSLAFNP
-237 SAPPL
+237 ADYSGIV
-242 KFAGTGLPSWI
+242 GTGL
-253 GGKDSALFIEGSGN
+253 
-267 PVGSLYVPATNTDH
+267 Y
-281 QLGGYNLFPVNLEAD
+281 PVNLYAD
-296 LSASTG
+296 LANANAI
-302 VSVDDLRLA
+302 SVDDLRLA

-341 DAYLQFPQ
+341 DAYIQFPQ

-393 FNEHGIIMTVA
+393 FKEHGIVMTVA

-421 RRVREDFY
+421 RKVREDFY

-443 TELYGMSTVNKN
+443 SELYLTAATD

-466 LRNIPNTI
+466 LRSIPNTI
-474 SGEMRSGVSNS
+474 SGEMRSAATNS

-490 FADNYSSAPT
+490 FADNYASAPT

>member
-1 MARGHSLQSVPIPRF
+1 MARGHSLQNVPVPHF

-40 WQEVVPGDIFKCRA
+40 WQEVIPGDVFKCRA

-59 VTSSFLKPVMDNLYL
+59 VTSSFLKPVMDNLFL

-91 KVFGNP
+91 KVFGNS
-97 NPSAYTDNEL
+97 NPSAYTDNVLE
-107 AEIPMVSGPSIQSG
+107 EIPMGYGSVNSG
-121 SIADYLGLPVT
+121 SVGDYLGLPIGAV
-132 ASIPNENPVSLL
+132 PQGNPVSLL

-156 FRNENTTDEIFVQKG
+156 FRNENTTDEIYIQKKG
-171 ATQPSEVLNNNV
+171 FSLSELFGNND
-183 FGPNNYT
+183 FGPNSYC
-190 GKPPK
+190 GKLPK

-208 NPQKGGPVSIGLAG
+208 NPQKG
-222 NAPVVTTSSNSVRNP
+222 APVTFNLGTQANVRTSTDRLISGAQEPVR
-237 SAPPL
+237 
-242 KFAGTGLPSWI
+242 FANGVSGDMSYGNHNAVFGVGASLGFDAADFSGT
-253 GGKDSALFIEGSGN
+253 
-267 PVGSLYVPATNTDH
+267 
-281 QLGGYNLFPVNLEAD
+281 LGAGVYPVNLYAD
-296 LSASTG
+296 LSNANAI
-302 VSVDDLRLA
+302 SVDDLRLA

-322 IYGSR
+322 VYGSR

-341 DAYLQFPQ
+341 DAYIQFPQ

-393 FNEHGIIMTVA
+393 FNEHGLVMTVA

-421 RRVREDFY
+421 RKVREDFY

-443 TELYGMSTVNKN
+443 SELYFSAAPD

-466 LRNIPNTI
+466 LRSIPNTI
-474 SGEMRSGVSNS
+474 SGEMRSNATNS

-490 FADNYSSAPT
+490 FADKYSSAPT
-500 LSQSFTEETPVYVD
+500 LSQSFTEETPIYVD

>member
-1 MARGHSLQSVPIPRF
+1 MARGHSLQNVPIPRF

-40 WQEVVPGDIFKCRA
+40 WQEVVPGDVFKCRA

-59 VTSSFLKPVMDNLYL
+59 VTSSFLKPVMDNLFL

-86 YDDFE
+86 YDNFE

-97 NPSAYTDNEL
+97 NPSAYTDNALE
-107 AEIPMVSGPSIQSG
+107 EVPMTYGEVKSG
-121 SIADYLGLPVT
+121 SVGDYLGLPLG
-132 ASIPNENPVSLL
+132 SISQNDPVSVL

-156 FRNENTTDEIFVQKG
+156 FRNENTTDEIYVQKKG
-171 ATQPSEVLNNNV
+171 FSLSELLGENA
-183 FGPNNYT
+183 FAPNSYC
-190 GKPPK
+190 GKLPK

-208 NPQKGGPVSIGLAG
+208 NPQKG
-222 NAPVVTTSSNSVRNP
+222 APVTFNLGERADVRTADEQLLTSGLNP
-237 SAPPL
+237 LMMKTVPNGVAYSDTAL
-242 KFAGTGLPSWI
+242 LSI
-253 GGKDSALFIEGSGN
+253 DSS
-267 PVGSLYVPATNTDH
+267 
-281 QLGGYNLFPVNLEAD
+281 LGGVRPVVSPTVTQNGPSYLAPVNLYAD
-296 LSASTG
+296 LSSANAI
-302 VSVDDLRLA
+302 SVDDLRLA

-341 DAYLQFPQ
+341 DAYIQFPQ

-380 YSWTNGRTGYSRK
+380 YSWTNGRTGYARK
-393 FNEHGIIMTVA
+393 FKEHGIIMTVA

-421 RRVREDFY
+421 RKVREDFY

-443 TELYGMSTVNKN
+443 TELYAKAGSEA
-455 TVFGYREAWSE
+455 VFGYREAWSE

-474 SGEMRSGVSNS
+474 SGEMRSGVTNS

-490 FADNYSSAPT
+490 FADNYSSTPT
-500 LSQSFTEETPVYVD
+500 LSQSFTEETSAYVD

>member
-107 AEIPMVSGPSIQSG
+107 AEIPMVSGPAIQPG
-121 SIADYLGLPVT
+121 SIADYLGLPVN
-132 ASIPNENPVSLL
+132 ASIPNKNPVSLL

-171 ATQPSEVLNNNV
+171 AMQPSEVLNNNA

-208 NPQKGGPVSIGLAG
+208 NPQKG
-222 NAPVVTTSSNSVRNP
+222 APVTFSLGDRADVRTADKQLLTSGLNPLMMKTVPNGVAYADTALLSV
-237 SAPPL
+237 
-242 KFAGTGLPSWI
+242 
-253 GGKDSALFIEGSGN
+253 DSS
-267 PVGSLYVPATNTDH
+267 
-281 QLGGYNLFPVNLEAD
+281 LGGVRPVVNPTVTQNSPSYLAPVNLYAD
-296 LSASTG
+296 LSSANAI
-302 VSVDDLRLA
+302 SVDDLRLA

-341 DAYLQFPQ
+341 DAYIQFPQ

-443 TELYGMSTVNKN
+443 TELYGMSSVNKD

>member
-86 YDDFE
+86 YDNFE

-97 NPSAYTDNEL
+97 NPSAYTDNALE
-107 AEIPMVSGPSIQSG
+107 EIPMGYGSVNSG
-121 SIADYLGLPVT
+121 SVGDYLGLPIGAV
-132 ASIPNENPVSLL
+132 PQGNPVSLL

-156 FRNENTTDEIFVQKG
+156 FRNENTTDEIYIQKKG
-171 ATQPSEVLNNNV
+171 FSLSELFGNND
-183 FGPNNYT
+183 FGPNSYC
-190 GKPPK
+190 GKLPK

-208 NPQKGGPVSIGLAG
+208 NPQKG
-222 NAPVVTTSSNSVRNP
+222 APVTFSLGERADVRTSTNRLISGAQEPVR
-237 SAPPL
+237 
-242 KFAGTGLPSWI
+242 FANGFSGSMSFGNHHAVFGVGASLGFDTADFSGT
-253 GGKDSALFIEGSGN
+253 
-267 PVGSLYVPATNTDH
+267 
-281 QLGGYNLFPVNLEAD
+281 LGAGVYPVNLYAD
-296 LSASTG
+296 LSSASAI
-302 VSVDDLRLA
+302 SVDDLRLA

-322 IYGSR
+322 VYGSR

-341 DAYLQFPQ
+341 DAYIQFPQ

-393 FNEHGIIMTVA
+393 FKEHGIVMTVA

-421 RRVREDFY
+421 RKVREDFY

-443 TELYGMSTVNKN
+443 SELYFSAAPD

-466 LRNIPNTI
+466 LRSIPNTI
-474 SGEMRSGVSNS
+474 SGEMRSAATHS

-490 FADNYSSAPT
+490 FADNYSSAPV
-500 LSQSFTEETPVYVD
+500 LGKSFTEETPAYVD

>member
-40 WQEVVPGDIFKCRA
+40 WQEVVPGDVFKCRA

-59 VTSSFLKPVMDNLYL
+59 VTSSFLKPVMDNLFL

-97 NPSAYTDNEL
+97 NPSAYTDNALE
-107 AEIPMVSGPSIQSG
+107 EIPMGYG
-121 SIADYLGLPVT
+121 SVNAGSVGDYLGLPIGAV
-132 ASIPNENPVSLL
+132 PQNNPVSLL

-156 FRNENTTDEIFVQKG
+156 FRNENTTDEIYIQKKG
-171 ATQPSEVLNNNV
+171 FSLSEVFGNSN
-183 FGPNNYT
+183 FGPNSYC
-190 GKPPK
+190 GKLPK

-208 NPQKGGPVSIGLAG
+208 NPQKGAPVTFSLGERAPVGTSASAILTGIQEPLAFSIGSSGASFDNVHTLVTNGTKLTALAG
-222 NAPVVTTSSNSVRNP
+222 NNAENVGP
-237 SAPPL
+237 
-242 KFAGTGLPSWI
+242 GLYP
-253 GGKDSALFIEGSGN
+253 N
-267 PVGSLYVPATNTDH
+267 
-281 QLGGYNLFPVNLEAD
+281 NLFAD
-296 LSASTG
+296 LTAANAI
-302 VSVDDLRLA
+302 SVDDLRLA

-341 DAYLQFPQ
+341 DAYIQFPQ

-393 FNEHGIIMTVA
+393 FKEHGIIMTVA

-421 RRVREDFY
+421 RKVREDFY

-443 TELYGMSTVNKN
+443 SELYSSAAPD

-466 LRNIPNTI
+466 LRSIPNTI
-474 SGEMRSGVSNS
+474 SGEMRSGATNS

-500 LSQSFTEETPVYVD
+500 LSQSFTEETPAYVD

>member
-74 DVYHFFVPHRLV
+74 DVYHFFVPHRIV

-97 NPSAYTDNEL
+97 NPSAYTDNALE
-107 AEIPMVSGPSIQSG
+107 EIPMISG
-121 SIADYLGLPVT
+121 SAIQTGDIADYLGLPVGAT
-132 ASIPNENPVSLL
+132 IPADNPVSVL

-156 FRNENTTDEIFVQKG
+156 FRNENTTDEIYVQKG
-171 ATQPSEVLNNNV
+171 AAQTSEQLNHNP
-183 FGPNNYT
+183 FSPNNYT

-208 NPQKGGPVSIGLAG
+208 NPQKGAPVSFNIAGLA
-222 NAPVVTTSSNSVRNP
+222 PVIPQNQQIPVQDTSSSPVSFRLYGGLQ
-237 SAPPL
+237 PPQL
-242 KFAGTGLPSWI
+242 LLGTN
-253 GGKDSALFIEGSGN
+253 GSGN
-267 PVGSLYVPATNTDH
+267 FSTVNAPGVTTIGSPVYPS
-281 QLGGYNLFPVNLEAD
+281 NLFAD
-296 LSASTG
+296 LSESSAVT
-302 VSVDDLRLA
+302 VDEMRLA

-341 DAYLQFPQ
+341 DAYIQFPQ

-393 FNEHGIIMTVA
+393 FSEHGIVMTVA

-421 RRVREDFY
+421 RRVREDYY
-429 DPLFSTIGQQPVYT
+429 DPLFATIGQQPVYT
-443 TELYGMSTVNKN
+443 TELYGMSTVNKDAI
-455 TVFGYREAWSE
+455 FGYREAWSE

>member
-1 MARGHSLQSVPIPRF
+1 MARGHSLQNVPVPRF

-40 WQEVVPGDIFKCRA
+40 WQEVLPGDVFKCRA

-97 NPSAYTDNEL
+97 NPSAYADNALE
-107 AEIPMVSGPSIQSG
+107 EIPMGYG
-121 SIADYLGLPVT
+121 SVNPGSVGDYLGLPIGVI
-132 ASIPNENPVSLL
+132 SQDNPVSLL

-156 FRNENTTDEIFVQKG
+156 FRNENTTDEVYIQKKG
-171 ATQPSEVLNNNV
+171 FSLSELFGDND
-183 FGPNNYT
+183 FGPNSYC
-190 GKPPK
+190 GKLPK

-208 NPQKGGPVSIGLAG
+208 KPQKGAPVGFNLG
-222 NAPVVTTSSNSVRNP
+222 TFAPVVPRNQQIDPLSSDDPLVSFRTYTGSTVGNDILGANSGSNLFTV
-237 SAPPL
+237 SAPAATI
-242 KFAGTGLPSWI
+242 FGTSVYPS
-253 GGKDSALFIEGSGN
+253 N
-267 PVGSLYVPATNTDH
+267 LY
-281 QLGGYNLFPVNLEAD
+281 AD
-296 LSASTG
+296 LTNSNAIT
-302 VSVDDLRLA
+302 VDDLRLA

-341 DAYLQFPQ
+341 DAYIQFPQ

-393 FNEHGIIMTVA
+393 FKEHGIVMTVA

-421 RRVREDFY
+421 RKVREDFY

-443 TELYGMSTVNKN
+443 TELYGMSTVSKDAI
-455 TVFGYREAWSE
+455 FGYREAWSE
-466 LRNIPNTI
+466 LRSIPNTI
-474 SGEMRSGVSNS
+474 SGEMRSDTTNS

-490 FADNYSSAPT
+490 FADKYSSAPT
-500 LSQSFTEETPVYVD
+500 LSQSFTEETPVFVD

>member
-59 VTSSFLKPVMDNLYL
+59 VTSSFLKPVMDNLFL

-97 NPSAYTDNEL
+97 NPSAYTDNALEDV
-107 AEIPMVSGPSIQSG
+107 PMTYGTVKSG
-121 SIADYLGLPVT
+121 SVADYLGLPVG
-132 ASIPNENPVSLL
+132 SISQNNPVSVL

-156 FRNENTTDEIFVQKG
+156 FRNENTTDEIYIQKKG
-171 ATQPSEVLNNNV
+171 FSLSELIGDQN
-183 FGPNNYT
+183 FAPNSYC
-190 GKPPK
+190 GRLPK

-208 NPQKGGPVSIGLAG
+208 NPQKG
-222 NAPVVTTSSNSVRNP
+222 APVTFNLGDQAVVRTSDSELVTGPQEQMALTNAYNGSV
-237 SAPPL
+237 SVGEHPL
-242 KFAGTGLPSWI
+242 V
-253 GGKDSALFIEGSGN
+253 
-267 PVGSLYVPATNTDH
+267 VG
-281 QLGGYNLFPVNLEAD
+281 LGGMRFDAASFSGTVAAGLYPNNLYAD
-296 LSASTG
+296 LSSANAI
-302 VSVDDLRLA
+302 SVDDLRLA

-341 DAYLQFPQ
+341 DAYIQFPQ

-393 FNEHGIIMTVA
+393 FKEHGLVMTVA

-421 RRVREDFY
+421 RKVREDFY

-443 TELYGMSTVNKN
+443 SELFFTAAASS
-455 TVFGYREAWSE
+455 VFGYREAWSE
-466 LRNIPNTI
+466 LRSIPNTI
-474 SGEMRSGVSNS
+474 SGEMRSVATNS

-490 FADNYSSAPT
+490 FADNYVTAPT
-500 LSQSFTEETPVYVD
+500 LSQSFTEETPLYVD

>member
-1 MARGHSLQSVPIPRF
+1 MARGHSLQNVPIPRF

-40 WQEVVPGDIFKCRA
+40 WQEVVPGDVFKCRA

-59 VTSSFLKPVMDNLYL
+59 VTSSFLKPVMDNLFL

-97 NPSAYTDNEL
+97 KPSAYTDNDLE
-107 AEIPMVSGPSIQSG
+107 EIPMTYGEVKSG
-121 SIADYLGLPVT
+121 SVGDYLGLPLGT
-132 ASIPNENPVSLL
+132 ISQNNPVSVL

-156 FRNENTTDEIFVQKG
+156 FRNENTTDEIYIQKKG
-171 ATQPSEVLNNNV
+171 FSLSEKLGENA
-183 FGPNNYT
+183 FAPNSYC
-190 GKPPK
+190 GKLPK

-208 NPQKGGPVSIGLAG
+208 NPQKG
-222 NAPVVTTSSNSVRNP
+222 APVTFSLGDRANVRTANEQLLTSGLNPLMMKTVPNGAAYADTALLSV
-237 SAPPL
+237 
-242 KFAGTGLPSWI
+242 
-253 GGKDSALFIEGSGN
+253 DSS
-267 PVGSLYVPATNTDH
+267 
-281 QLGGYNLFPVNLEAD
+281 LGGVRPVVNPTVGQAGPSYLAPVNLYAD
-296 LSASTG
+296 LSSANAI
-302 VSVDDLRLA
+302 SVDDLRLA

-341 DAYLQFPQ
+341 DAYIQFPQ

-393 FNEHGIIMTVA
+393 FKEHGLVMTVA

-421 RRVREDFY
+421 RKVREDFY

-443 TELYGMSTVNKN
+443 SELYANTPNN

-474 SGEMRSGVSNS
+474 SGEMRSSATNS

-500 LSQSFTEETPVYVD
+500 LSQSFTEETPAYVD

>member
-40 WQEVVPGDIFKCRA
+40 WQEVVPGDVFKCRA

-107 AEIPMVSGPSIQSG
+107 AEIPMVSGPAIQPG
-121 SIADYLGLPVT
+121 SIADYLGLPVN

-171 ATQPSEVLNNNV
+171 AMQPSEVLNNNA

-208 NPQKGGPVSIGLAG
+208 NPQKGAPVSFSIAGLA
-222 NAPVVTTSSNSVRNP
+222 PVIPQNQQVPVQDMSS
-237 SAPPL
+237 PPVNL
-242 KFAGTGLPSWI
+242 RLYGGLQPPQLLL
-253 GGKDSALFIEGSGN
+253 GANGSGN
-267 PVGSLYVPATNTDH
+267 LSTVNAPGVTTAGSPVYPS
-281 QLGGYNLFPVNLEAD
+281 NLFAD
-296 LSASTG
+296 LSESSAVT
-302 VSVDDLRLA
+302 VDDLRLA

-341 DAYLQFPQ
+341 DAYIQFPQ

-393 FNEHGIIMTVA
+393 FNEHGLVMTVA

-443 TELYGMSTVNKN
+443 TELYGMSTVNKDA
-455 TVFGYREAWSE
+455 VFGYREAWSE

>member
-1 MARGHSLQSVPIPRF
+1 MARGHSLQNVPIPRF

-40 WQEVVPGDIFKCRA
+40 WQEVVPGDVFKCRA

-59 VTSSFLKPVMDNLYL
+59 VTSSFLKPVMDNLFL

-97 NPSAYTDNEL
+97 NPSAYTDNALE
-107 AEIPMVSGPSIQSG
+107 EVPMTYGEVKSG
-121 SIADYLGLPVT
+121 SVGDYLGLPLG
-132 ASIPNENPVSLL
+132 SISQKSPVSVL

-156 FRNENTTDEIFVQKG
+156 FRNENTTDEIYIQKKG
-171 ATQPSEVLNNNV
+171 FSLSELLGESA
-183 FGPNNYT
+183 FAPNSYC
-190 GKPPK
+190 GKLPK

-208 NPQKGGPVSIGLAG
+208 NPQKGAPVGFNLG
-222 NAPVVTTSSNSVRNP
+222 TYAPVVPRNQQIAPLTDNDPQVSLRTYTGSTVSQAILGAASNSNLYTVTAPAATIFGASVYP
-237 SAPPL
+237 S
-242 KFAGTGLPSWI
+242 
-253 GGKDSALFIEGSGN
+253 N
-267 PVGSLYVPATNTDH
+267 LY
-281 QLGGYNLFPVNLEAD
+281 AD
-296 LSASTG
+296 LTDTSAIT
-302 VSVDDLRLA
+302 VDDLRLA

-341 DAYLQFPQ
+341 DAYIQFPQ

-393 FNEHGIIMTVA
+393 FKEHGLVMTVA

-421 RRVREDFY
+421 RKVREDFY

-443 TELYGMSTVNKN
+443 TELYAKAGPEA
-455 TVFGYREAWSE
+455 VFGYREAWSE

-474 SGEMRSGVSNS
+474 SGEMRSGVTNS

-490 FADNYSSAPT
+490 FADNYSSVPT
-500 LSQSFTEETPVYVD
+500 LSQSFTEETSAYVD

-521 SSQDNFI
+521 SSQNNFI

>member
-1 MARGHSLQSVPIPRF
+1 MARGHSLQNVPIPRF

-40 WQEVVPGDIFKCRA
+40 WQEVVPGDVFKCRA

-97 NPSAYTDNEL
+97 NPSAYTDNALE
-107 AEIPMVSGPSIQSG
+107 EIPMGYG
-121 SIADYLGLPVT
+121 SVNVGSVGDYLGLPIG
-132 ASIPNENPVSLL
+132 AIPRANPVSLL

-156 FRNENTTDEIFVQKG
+156 FRNENTTDEIYIQKKG
-171 ATQPSEVLNNNV
+171 FSLSEVFGNND
-183 FGPNNYT
+183 FGPNSYC
-190 GKPPK
+190 GKLPK

-208 NPQKGGPVSIGLAG
+208 NPQKG
-222 NAPVVTTSSNSVRNP
+222 APVTFNLGERADVRTADEQLLTSGLNPLMLKTVPNGVAYADTALLSV
-237 SAPPL
+237 
-242 KFAGTGLPSWI
+242 
-253 GGKDSALFIEGSGN
+253 DSS
-267 PVGSLYVPATNTDH
+267 
-281 QLGGYNLFPVNLEAD
+281 LGGVRPVVSPTVTQNGPSYLAPVNLYAD
-296 LSASTG
+296 LSSANAI
-302 VSVDDLRLA
+302 SVDDLRLA

-341 DAYLQFPQ
+341 DAYIQFPQ

-393 FNEHGIIMTVA
+393 FKEHGIIMTVA

-421 RRVREDFY
+421 RKVREDFY

-443 TELYGMSTVNKN
+443 SELYHSAAPD

-466 LRNIPNTI
+466 LRSIPNTI
-474 SGEMRSGVSNS
+474 SGEMRSAATNS

-490 FADNYSSAPT
+490 FADNYASAPT
-500 LSQSFTEETPVYVD
+500 LSQSFTEETPKYVD

>member
-1 MARGHSLQSVPIPRF
+1 MARGHSLQNVPVPRF

-40 WQEVVPGDIFKCRA
+40 WQEVVPGDVFKCRA

-97 NPSAYTDNEL
+97 NPSAYTDNALE
-107 AEIPMVSGPSIQSG
+107 EIPMGYGSVNSG
-121 SIADYLGLPVT
+121 SVGDYLGLPIGAV
-132 ASIPNENPVSLL
+132 PPGNPVSLL

-156 FRNENTTDEIFVQKG
+156 FRNENTTDEIYIQKKG
-171 ATQPSEVLNNNV
+171 FSLSELFGNNA
-183 FGPNNYT
+183 FGPNSYC
-190 GKPPK
+190 GKLPK

-208 NPQKGGPVSIGLAG
+208 NPQKG
-222 NAPVVTTSSNSVRNP
+222 APVTFNLGTQADIRTSTDRLISGAQEPVR
-237 SAPPL
+237 
-242 KFAGTGLPSWI
+242 FANGVSGSMSMGNHNAVFGVGASLGFDAADFSGT
-253 GGKDSALFIEGSGN
+253 
-267 PVGSLYVPATNTDH
+267 
-281 QLGGYNLFPVNLEAD
+281 LGAGVYPVNLYAD
-296 LSASTG
+296 LANANAI
-302 VSVDDLRLA
+302 SVDDLRLA

-341 DAYLQFPQ
+341 DSYIQFPQ

-393 FNEHGIIMTVA
+393 FSEHGIVMTVA

-421 RRVREDFY
+421 RKVREDFY

-443 TELYGMSTVNKN
+443 SELYFSAASD

-466 LRNIPNTI
+466 LRSIPNTI
-474 SGEMRSGVSNS
+474 SGEMRSSATNS

-490 FADNYSSAPT
+490 FADKYSSAPT
-500 LSQSFTEETPVYVD
+500 LSQSFTEETPVFVD

>member
-1 MARGHSLQSVPIPRF
+1 MARGHSLQNVPIPRF

-40 WQEVVPGDIFKCRA
+40 WQEVVPGDVFKCRA

-59 VTSSFLKPVMDNLYL
+59 VTSSFLKPVMDNLFL

-86 YDDFE
+86 YNDFE

-97 NPSAYTDNEL
+97 NPSAYTDNDLE
-107 AEIPMVSGPSIQSG
+107 EVPMTYGEVKSG
-121 SIADYLGLPVT
+121 SVGDYLGLPVGT
-132 ASIPNENPVSLL
+132 ISHNNPVSVL

-156 FRNENTTDEIFVQKG
+156 FRNENTTDEIYIQKKG
-171 ATQPSEVLNNNV
+171 FSLSELLGSNA
-183 FGPNNYT
+183 FAPNSYC
-190 GKPPK
+190 GKLPK

-208 NPQKGGPVSIGLAG
+208 NPQKGAPVSFNLGERALVLADQMELVDPSLLKPVQFRSVPSGNIPAAGILNVTSTLG
-222 NAPVVTTSSNSVRNP
+222 NAYSAKTPVVGENNP
-237 SAPPL
+237 SPL
-242 KFAGTGLPSWI
+242 GI
-253 GGKDSALFIEGSGN
+253 N
-267 PVGSLYVPATNTDH
+267 NLY
-281 QLGGYNLFPVNLEAD
+281 AD
-296 LSASTG
+296 LSNANSI
-302 VSVDDLRLA
+302 SVDDLRLA

-341 DAYLQFPQ
+341 DAYIQFPQ

-393 FNEHGIIMTVA
+393 FKEHGLVMTVA

-421 RRVREDFY
+421 RKVREDFY

-443 TELYGMSTVNKN
+443 SELYAN
-455 TVFGYREAWSE
+455 TPNNIVFGYREAWSE
-466 LRNIPNTI
+466 LRSIPNTI
-474 SGEMRSGVSNS
+474 SGEMRSAATNS

-490 FADNYSSAPT
+490 FADFYSAVPT
-500 LSQSFTEETPVYVD
+500 LSQSFTEETPAYVD